1 MPISLLSIAL
11 SFGLFGHKTSIACSS
26 LAVREF
32 MDIFVAEYAS
42 ALGLGGTHELEG
54 RAMLSCL
61 VESFASSGHEVAY
74 PTSGPRL
81 KEGKPIMLGGGRD
94 FGSLLQSIE
103 AEACLLIAPDGL
115 QPHFLEIIEG
125 RTANLGSSPA
135 AASLAADKLLSTQA
149 LARSGVPVAEIVDRP
164 DPVDKGCLQ
173 YVVKPRTGSGSEGVR
188 ISSFV
193 RAGPEEIV
201 TRYHEGL
208 HLSASFIV
216 GKEGFLPLTLNR
228 QLIDFAD
235 GKMRYQGSQVPY
247 RTPRAAEIWEAAEKA
262 ADVLALRGYA
272 GIDYVLGE
280 RPWAV
285 DVNARPTTSII
296 GIARVMK
303 EEIGEL
309 ILQAKFGGMPERV
322 HVTGEYTFLKGELG

>member
-1 MPISLLSIAL
+1 
-11 SFGLFGHKTSIACSS
+11 
-26 LAVREF
+26 
-32 MDIFVAEYAS
+32 
-42 ALGLGGTHELEG
+42 
-54 RAMLSCL
+54 MLSCL

-74 PTSGPRL
+74 PTPGPRL
-81 KEGKPIMLGGGRD
+81 KEGKPIMLEGGRD
-94 FGSLLQSIE
+94 FEPLLESIE

-135 AASLAADKLLSTQA
+135 VAWLAADKLLCTQA
-149 LARSGVPVAEIVDRP
+149 LERAGVPVAEIVDRP

-188 ISSFV
+188 ISSFA
-193 RAGPEEIV
+193 RSGPDEIV

-228 QLIDFAD
+228 QLIAFAD
-235 GKMRYQGSQVPY
+235 GKISYQGSQVPY
-247 RTPRAAEIWEAAEKA
+247 KTPRAAEIWEAAEKA
-262 ADVLALRGYA
+262 ANVLGLRGYA
-272 GIDYVLGE
+272 GIDFVLGE

-303 EEIGEL
+303 EQIGDL
-309 ILQAKFGGMPERV
+309 IVRARFGGLPERV
-322 HVTGEYTFLKGELG
+322 HLEGESIFRKGDLA